1 MKPVTRIKLFLDH
14 LIFKT
19 GIAQSQDILLEE
31 FRSFLQVNSAN
42 PLNRRGYAN
51 FSQFDE
57 DGIIVEILKRIGIPQ
72 GRFLELGVG
81 DGTENNT
88 LNLLTKGWTGL
99 WIGGQPLINPSFEYS
114 AKLRFVKSWITRDN
128 ISEMIS
134 SNTGSKDR
142 EFDLISI
149 DLDGNDLEIWKEVL
163 TNFTAKVLVA
173 EYNGRLDSGSEW
185 VMKYDSCHTWK
196 HDAYFGV
203 SFKSLIL
210 GLKFFGYTPVATSL
224 NGTNLFFVA
233 DNLISRFDD
242 IPSELSDLYN
252 PARNYLF
259 KTRYKVGRRL
269 FDSIVGN

>member
-1 MKPVTRIKLFLDH
+1 MNPLARLKLFLDH

-19 GIAQSQDILLEE
+19 GIAQSQDIRLEE
-31 FRSFLQVNSAN
+31 FRSFLQVNSIN
-42 PLNRRGYAN
+42 PLNRRGYSS

-57 DGIIVEILKRIGIPQ
+57 DGIIDEIMKRIGINN

-128 ISEMIS
+128 IAELIR
-134 SNTGSKDR
+134 SNSGTPDR
-142 EFDLISI
+142 DFELISI

-173 EYNGRLDSGSEW
+173 EYNGRLDSDSEW
-185 VMKYDSCHTWK
+185 VMKYDSSHIWK

-203 SFKSLIL
+203 SFKSIVS
-210 GLKFFGYTPVATSL
+210 GLKTFGYTPVATSL
-224 NGTNLFFVA
+224 NGTNLFLVA
-233 DNLISRFDD
+233 DNLMPRFNDV
-242 IPSELSDLYN
+242 PSDLGDLYN

>member
-1 MKPVTRIKLFLDH
+1 MKPVTRLKLFLDH

-19 GIAQSQDILLEE
+19 GIAQSQDIRLEE

-57 DGIIVEILKRIGIPQ
+57 DGIIDEILKRIGIHN

-99 WIGGQPLINPSFEYS
+99 WIGGQPLINPSFLYS
-114 AKLRFVKSWITRDN
+114 VKLRFVKSWITREN
-128 ISEMIS
+128 ISELIG

-173 EYNGRLDSGSEW
+173 EYNGRFDSGSEW
-185 VMKYDSCHTWK
+185 VMKYDSSHIWK

-210 GLKFFGYTPVATSL
+210 GLKSFGYTPVATSM
-224 NGTNLFFVA
+224 NGTNLFLVA
-233 DNLISRFDD
+233 DNLISKFDD
-242 IPSELSDLYN
+242 IPSELNDLYN